1 MEKKEEE
8 VEEEEADLLET
19 EEAEKVSHIQTE
31 TNICWRVFCRSFM
44 QPCQACLDNF
54 RRVIKLHP
62 ICRICSSFNKNTRIG
77 EETTHLSFFSEFTI
91 MIMVAKIC
99 SCKIHK

>member
-19 EEAEKVSHIQTE
+19 EEAEKVSRIQTE

-44 QPCQACLDNF
+44 QLCQACLDNF

-77 EETTHLSFFSEFTI
+77 EETTHQSFLFG
-91 MIMVAKIC
+91 
-99 SCKIHK
+99 IHYYDHGRYNLFLQNT

>member
-62 ICRICSSFNKNTRIG
+62 ICRICSSLNKNTRIG
-77 EETTHLSFFSEFTI
+77 EETTHQCFLFG
-91 MIMVAKIC
+91 
-99 SCKIHK
+99 IHCYDHGR

>member
-19 EEAEKVSHIQTE
+19 EEAEKVSHIQAE
-31 TNICWRVFCRSFM
+31 TNICWRVFCRSLM

-62 ICRICSSFNKNTRIG
+62 ICRICSFFNKNTRIV
-77 EETTHLSFFSEFTI
+77 EETTHQSFLFG
-91 MIMVAKIC
+91 
-99 SCKIHK
+99 IHYYDHGH

>member
-31 TNICWRVFCRSFM
+31 TNICWLVFCRSFM

-77 EETTHLSFFSEFTI
+77 EETTHLSFLFG
-91 MIMVAKIC
+91 
-99 SCKIHK
+99 IHYYDHGR

>member
-31 TNICWRVFCRSFM
+31 KKICWRVFCRSFM
-44 QPCQACLDNF
+44 QPL
-54 RRVIKLHP
+54 
-62 ICRICSSFNKNTRIG
+62 SSVLR
-77 EETTHLSFFSEFTI
+77 
-91 MIMVAKIC
+91 
-99 SCKIHK
+99 

>member
-44 QPCQACLDNF
+44 QPCQACLDN
-54 RRVIKLHP
+54 
-62 ICRICSSFNKNTRIG
+62 
-77 EETTHLSFFSEFTI
+77 
-91 MIMVAKIC
+91 
-99 SCKIHK
+99 

>member
-31 TNICWRVFCRSFM
+31 TNIGWRVFCRSFM

-77 EETTHLSFFSEFTI
+77 EETTHLSFLFGI
-91 MIMVAKIC
+91 HYYDMVAKIC

>member
-31 TNICWRVFCRSFM
+31 TNIC
-44 QPCQACLDNF
+44 
-54 RRVIKLHP
+54 
-62 ICRICSSFNKNTRIG
+62 
-77 EETTHLSFFSEFTI
+77 
-91 MIMVAKIC
+91 
-99 SCKIHK
+99 

>member
-19 EEAEKVSHIQTE
+19 EEAEKVSRIQTE

-62 ICRICSSFNKNTRIG
+62 ICRICSFFNKNTRIG
-77 EETTHLSFFSEFTI
+77 EETTHQSFLFG
-91 MIMVAKIC
+91 
-99 SCKIHK
+99 IHYYDHGR